1 MEDQEIAEKVR
12 SLSPEALALYKV
24 RHSLAHVLA
33 DAVTQLY
40 PGTACGFGPP
50 IDSGFY
56 YDFDLPVKL
65 EQEDLAAIEKKM
77 RQIISGNFEFTRED
91 YTPAEAIPVIEKMGQ
106 SYKLELAK
114 ELEEKQVK
122 SISLYKHNNFTDVCE
137 GPHVNNTKELQ
148 KVAFQLDSI
157 AGSYWRGSE
166 KNKMLT
172 RIYALAFNTKE
183 ELKEF
188 IRLREEAKARDHRK
202 LGQELDIFHIDSDIG
217 VGLPLWLPNGTV
229 LREELEK
236 LAKEYEFK
244 YGYSR
249 VATPDIAREQL
260 YYRSGHLPYY
270 KKSMFPPMTL
280 IETDDNGEETS
291 RETFYLRPMNCPHHH
306 MIFKAR
312 PHSYRDLPLRLTEY
326 GHDYRFEKSGQVAG
340 LLRVR
345 GMCMNDAH
353 IYVPEELA
361 KEEFIRVMQLH
372 MDYYKLLEFSSWRM
386 RLSLPSEDN
395 SKYLPKPDLW
405 KRAINVCVEG
415 MKDLGLDYEAVE
427 GEAAFYGPKIDVQV
441 KNVIGREETASTN
454 QVDPMAAQ
462 EDRFDMTYVGKD
474 GGLHRPFVLH
484 RAPLGTHERFIA
496 FLIEHY
502 AGAFPTWLAPV
513 QVAILPVTSE
523 QLPYAEKVRKALFDN
538 FVRVEVDDSNDTL
551 GKKIRRATTR
561 KIPIS
566 LIIGQQEATDGKVTI
581 RRYTKQ
587 QEKVAMPLDTFVTEL
602 MAEIKERRWVR

>member
-1 MEDQEIAEKVR
+1 MEEILAEKVKD
-12 SLSPEALALYKV
+12 LSPEELQLYRI
-24 RHSLAHVLA
+24 RHSLAHVMA

-56 YDFDLPVKL
+56 YDFDLPKKL

-77 RQIISGNFEFTRED
+77 RQIIAGHHDFVRED
-91 YTPAEAIPVIEKMGQ
+91 YAPADAIPLIEKMGQ
-106 SYKLELAK
+106 KYKLEMAK
-114 ELEEKQVK
+114 ELEADKVA
-122 SISLYKHNNFTDVCE
+122 SISLYKHNGFTDVCE
-137 GPHVNNTKELQ
+137 GPHVSNTKELQ
-148 KVAFQLDSI
+148 SVAFKLDTI

-166 KNKMLT
+166 KNPMLT
-172 RIYALAFNTKE
+172 RIYALAFRTKE
-183 ELKEF
+183 ELATY
-188 IRLREEAKARDHRK
+188 IHNREEAKARDHRK
-202 LGQELDIFHIDSDIG
+202 LGAELDIFHIEPDIG
-217 VGLPLWLPNGTV
+217 LGLPLWLPNGTV
-229 LREELEK
+229 IREELEK
-236 LAKEYEFK
+236 LAKEFEFK

-280 IETDDNGEETS
+280 VETDDNGEETS

-312 PHSYRDLPLRLTEY
+312 PRSYRDLPLRLTEY
-326 GHDYRFEKSGQVAG
+326 GHDYRFEKSGQLSG

-353 IYVPEELA
+353 IYVPEEMA

-386 RLSLPSEDN
+386 RLSLPSPDN
-395 SKYLPKPDLW
+395 TKYLPKPDLW
-405 KRAINVCVEG
+405 NRAINVCIEG
-415 MKDLGLDYEAVE
+415 MKDMGLDYEAVE

-462 EDRFDMTYVGKD
+462 DDRFDMTYVGKD

-496 FLIEHY
+496 FLIEHF

-513 QVAILPVTSE
+513 QVGILPVTSE
-523 QLPYAEKVRKALFDN
+523 QFEYAEKIRKALFDN
-538 FVRVEVDDSNDTL
+538 FVRVEVDDSSDTL
-551 GKKIRRATTR
+551 GKKIRRGTTR
-561 KIPIS
+561 KIPIL
-566 LIIGQQEATDGKVTI
+566 LIIGQNEQADNVVTI

-587 QEKVAMPLDTFVTEL
+587 QEKQTMPVDAFITML
-602 MAEIKERRWVR
+602 MDEIKRRLWVR